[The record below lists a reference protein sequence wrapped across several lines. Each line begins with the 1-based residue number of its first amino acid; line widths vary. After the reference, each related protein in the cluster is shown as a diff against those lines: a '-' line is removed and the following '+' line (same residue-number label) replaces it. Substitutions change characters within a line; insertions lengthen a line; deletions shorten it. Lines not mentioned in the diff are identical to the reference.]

1 MYFIKFDILSYISTL
16 KNNNED
22 NNLLLRKSF
31 QNDLNVFANKVKLI
45 NDENLQQFRKITLL
59 NTQPIVKNN
68 NYFKE
73 ILYTD
78 SEDNNSKLNYLSDN
92 KLFSNKNI
100 SNFSLTSNLENY
112 IQPGKVEINQTTEH
126 NIDIGPHVEHNIET
140 VNNIEQ
146 NTENNNFE
154 LPKIETSKVEIEQ
167 ESEEKINQL
176 LNNQLLNNDSID
188 SNKSNKLEDSES

>member
-1 MYFIKFDILSYISTL
+1 MDYKIWLILLVILLLIFYIIKEMYFIKFDILSYISTL

-31 QNDLNVFANKVKLI
+31 QNDLNVFANKVKLL

-73 ILYTD
+73 ITYTD

-92 KLFSNKNI
+92 KGVP
-100 SNFSLTSNLENY
+100 SLDL
-112 IQPGKVEINQTTEH
+112 IN
-126 NIDIGPHVEHNIET
+126 
-140 VNNIEQ
+140 
-146 NTENNNFE
+146 
-154 LPKIETSKVEIEQ
+154 
-167 ESEEKINQL
+167 
-176 LNNQLLNNDSID
+176 
-188 SNKSNKLEDSES
+188 